1 MAQKENLFYRFLLW
15 REKKIQEKHFILIIS
30 FLVGLCTATAAII
43 LKNLIDL
50 IQHLLSGNFAA
61 DEVNYLY
68 LLYPVV
74 GILLAGLF
82 VKYIVR
88 DDISHGVT
96 KILYAISQRKSR
108 IKPHNVWSSIVASSV
123 TIGFGGSVGA
133 EAPIVL
139 TGAAIGSNLGRLF
152 KMEQKTLMLLVG
164 CGAAGAIA
172 GIFKA
177 PIAGLVFV
185 VEVLMLD
192 LTMTSVLPLLI
203 TSVTA
208 ATVSYIFTGTEA
220 MFSFSQTE
228 EFAIERIPYV
238 ILLGIFCGLVSLY
251 FTRVMN
257 KVEGM
262 YRSLGTYWKK
272 FLLGGVMLSV
282 LIFIFPPL
290 YGEGYDTI
298 TSLLNGQFVDL
309 MDNSMFYNLNETYWG
324 IVIFLVL
331 ILLTKVFASSAT
343 NAGGGCGGIFAPSL
357 YLGCIAGFVFAH
369 VSNYFPFTTYVSEK
383 NFALLGM
390 AGVMSGVM
398 HAPLTGVFLIAE
410 LTGGFDLFLP
420 LMIVSIGSY
429 ITIKIFEPHSIYS
442 MRLAQKGELLT
453 HHKDRAVL
461 TLLSMDSVIEK
472 DFLPVEPDMTLG
484 DMVKV
489 IAKSSRNT
497 FPVVDS
503 KGLLLGIVLLDN
515 IRNIM
520 FRPELYNRFKV
531 SKFMVSAPARIYL
544 SMPMDQIMKIF
555 DDTKAWNLPVV
566 DESGRYIG
574 FMSKSKIF
582 NSYRE
587 VLVDNFSGD

>member
-1 MAQKENLFYRFLLW
+1 MIGNDWFYKFLVW
-15 REKKIQEKHFILIIS
+15 KDKHIQEKHFILIVS
-30 FLVGLCTATAAII
+30 FLVGLCTSTAALI
-43 LKNLIDL
+43 LKGLIHY
-50 IQHLLSGNFAA
+50 IQHLLTGDFSEDGA
-61 DEVNYLY
+61 NYLY
-68 LLYPVV
+68 LLYPVI

-82 VKYIVR
+82 VKYLLR
-88 DDISHGVT
+88 DDIGHGVT

-108 IKPHNVWSSIVASSV
+108 IKPHNTWSSIVASSV

-152 KMEQKTLMLLVG
+152 RMEQKTLMLLVG

-177 PIAGLVFV
+177 PIAGMVFV

-208 ATVSYIFTGTEA
+208 ATVSYIFTGTQA
-220 MFSFSQTE
+220 MFQFSQTE
-228 EFAIERIPYV
+228 PFVIERIPYV
-238 ILLGIFCGLVSLY
+238 LLLGVFCGLVSLY
-251 FTRVMN
+251 FTKVMN
-257 KVEGM
+257 WVEGS
-262 YRSLGTYWKK
+262 YRKLNDYWKK
-272 FLLGGVMLSV
+272 FLVGGIMLSV
-282 LIFIFPPL
+282 LIFVFPPL

-298 TSLLNGQFVDL
+298 TTLLDGHSGNI
-309 MDNSMFYNLNETYWG
+309 MDKSIFYELNDSYWG
-324 IVIFLVL
+324 ILVFLFL
-331 ILLTKVFASSAT
+331 ILLFKVYASSAT

-357 YLGCIAGFVFAH
+357 FLGCIAGFIFAH
-369 VSNYFPFTTYVSEK
+369 ASNYFPFTMYLSEK

-390 AGVMSGVM
+390 AGIMSGVM

-410 LTGGFDLFLP
+410 LTGGYDLFLP
-420 LMIVSIGSY
+420 LMIVSISSY
-429 ITIKIFEPHSIYS
+429 ITIKMFLPHSIYS
-442 MRLAQKGELLT
+442 MRLAQKCELLT

-461 TLLSMDSVIEK
+461 TLLNTDHILER
-472 DFLPVEPDMTLG
+472 DFMTVSPEMSLG

-489 IAKSSRNT
+489 IAKSGRNT
-497 FPVVDS
+497 FPVVDE
-503 KGLLLGIVLLDN
+503 KGVLLGLVLLDN

-520 FRPELYNRFKV
+520 FRPELYDRFHV
-531 SKFMVSAPARIYL
+531 YKFMVTAPAKIQEGT
-544 SMPMDQIMKIF
+544 SMEQIMRIF

-566 DESGRYIG
+566 DCDGRYIG

-587 VLVDNFSGD
+587 VLVENYSED